1 MAKLE
6 SESGFG
12 DARRGFAARFREA
25 LAELGLTP
33 KEQARLSRLFGV
45 SGQAVRKWAE
55 GTAMPSSTRMPE
67 VARVLG
73 VRRAWLQDGEAPMR
87 HGAGMVDDDDP
98 CVCLSADEHR
108 LITHMR
114 LLDPP
119 VREAAMLLIN
129 RLAGG
134 ENKE

>member
-1 MAKLE
+1 MTHLG
-6 SESGFG
+6 SEPIFS
-12 DARRGFAARFREA
+12 DARHGFAARFRVA

-67 VARVLG
+67 VARILG

-87 HGAGMVDDDDP
+87 QSAGTVSADEP
-98 CVCLSADEHR
+98 CVCLSAAEHR
-108 LITHMR
+108 LITRLR

-119 VREAAMLLIN
+119 VRDAMLLLVHQ
-129 RLAGG
+129 LAGG
-134 ENKE
+134 EGG

>member
-1 MAKLE
+1 MAKVILE
-6 SESGFG
+6 SGYG

-33 KEQARLSRLFGV
+33 HEQARLSRLFGV

-55 GTAMPSSTRMPE
+55 GVAMPSSTRMPE

-73 VRRAWLQDGEAPMR
+73 VRRAWLQDGEGPMR
-87 HGAGMVDDDDP
+87 QGAGVVDQDDP
-98 CVCLSADEHR
+98 CVCLSCTEHR
-108 LITHMR
+108 LITHLR
-114 LLDPP
+114 LLDEPARQA
-119 VREAAMLLIN
+119 VVLLID

-134 ENKE
+134 EPR